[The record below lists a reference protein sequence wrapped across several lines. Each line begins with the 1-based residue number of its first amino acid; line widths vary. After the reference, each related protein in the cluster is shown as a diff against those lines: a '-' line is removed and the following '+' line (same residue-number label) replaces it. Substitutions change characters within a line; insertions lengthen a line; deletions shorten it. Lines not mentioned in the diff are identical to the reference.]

1 MAGYMG
7 FAEEMEKINISN
19 ALKAKPSTSLL
30 QVLKSLKRE
39 ELLSMAKEWELLFR
53 LKPNKG
59 RVISRLLKF
68 ILNTERIEN
77 ALLISEPNEYEFFL
91 WLMEEEYIQE
101 STITMGRYG
110 YLMDQGIIFLF
121 YDGKRLTFL
130 IPGDIKEAVRGIDK
144 TRFEPMLNRHQAVYK
159 YISALTNLYGV
170 FSREK
175 LIEIFNHY
183 NKQKLDMDEFSEIYE
198 NLCSR
203 EQTFYEYDKY
213 IVDDY
218 FDEDNFDELEG
229 LLEKTY
235 GLPYYFPSEKIISL
249 YAQDRFEMT
258 PQLKA
263 LRDFAANNMCS
274 DEQMVEYLVDDVEL
288 LCSMEEPVKNII
300 NEFERRGIYFKDMEQ
315 FKLAMALISD
325 VYDHVRTWSNRG
337 HTYAEIRRLT
347 GKNSP
352 RRFIEPVEAV
362 VGNKKII
369 HKAGRNDPCLCG
381 SGKKF
386 KNCCGG

>member
-121 YDGKRLTFL
+121 YDGKSLTFL

-369 HKAGRNDPCLCG
+369 HKAGRNDSCLCG